1 MHEPSAFSRPT
12 HASPTDAA
20 PASTATLMGQVLFL
34 VAVAIAFAAAGTF
47 IGRGLSPG
55 ASLGCFFGGFG
66 MLLVSSFGGNRYPI
80 FRVGGFA
87 IGWLSALALLIG
99 LGMGPA
105 VAYVATV
112 EPSALTQAAGG
123 TALTVLGMGALGF
136 ALSKDLA
143 PWMRPLSIAIL
154 GLVVVSI
161 VMTLFFGGG
170 NPIISLA
177 IYGVSA
183 LLIMVDFN
191 FLRKH
196 GTEDHA
202 VILATGI
209 FVSIV
214 NIFLSLMN
222 LFSGR

>member
-1 MHEPSAFSRPT
+1 
-12 HASPTDAA
+12 
-20 PASTATLMGQVLFL
+20 
-34 VAVAIAFAAAGTF
+34 
-47 IGRGLSPG
+47 
-55 ASLGCFFGGFG
+55 
-66 MLLVSSFGGNRYPI
+66 
-80 FRVGGFA
+80 
-87 IGWLSALALLIG
+87 
-99 LGMGPA
+99 
-105 VAYVATV
+105 
-112 EPSALTQAAGG
+112 
-123 TALTVLGMGALGF
+123 MGALGF

-143 PWMRPLSIAIL
+143 PWMRPLSFAIF

-170 NPIISLA
+170 NPLISLA

-202 VILATGI
+202 VMLATGI

>member
-1 MHEPSAFSRPT
+1 VLQRNDDEQSARPERDC
-12 HASPTDAA
+12 P
-20 PASTATLMGQVLFL
+20 V
-34 VAVAIAFAAAGTF
+34 
-47 IGRGLSPG
+47 GR
-55 ASLGCFFGGFG
+55 
-66 MLLVSSFGGNRYPI
+66 
-80 FRVGGFA
+80 
-87 IGWLSALALLIG
+87 SALAGGEDL
-99 LGMGPA
+99 A
-105 VAYVATV
+105 SVATV
-112 EPSALTQAAGG
+112 DPSALTRAAGG

-191 FLRKH
+191 FQRKH
-196 GTEDHA
+196 GTDDHA

-209 FVSIV
+209 FVSFV

-222 LFSGR
+222 PFSGR